1 MKALVLC
8 GGSGTRLR
16 PITHTMAKQLVPVA
30 NKPVLYYGL
39 EAIKRAGVT
48 DVGIIVGDTRKE
60 IIAAVGDGS
69 TWGIDVTYIP
79 QDEPLGLAHAVLV
92 AEDFLGKDDFVM
104 YLGDNLIKDGIIGCV
119 DTFRENGPNCEIL
132 LARVEEPERFGVA
145 ELEDGRVK
153 RLVEKPKEPASD
165 LALVGVYMFDE
176 NIMTAVKA
184 IKPSSRG
191 ELEITDAIQW
201 LIDKGFSVDPHVI
214 DGWWKDTG
222 RLEDMLEANRIML
235 EMMEPSNS
243 GSVDAESSIDGRV
256 VIEKD
261 AQIVNSTVRGPA
273 IIGERT
279 KIVNSFVGP
288 FTSIYYDVEI
298 ESSEIE
304 HSIVL
309 EKSRIT
315 DIPGRIEDSLV
326 GQNVVVERSQAR
338 PTAYRLM
345 LGDNSRVGI
354 L

>member
-1 MKALVLC
+1 
-8 GGSGTRLR
+8 
-16 PITHTMAKQLVPVA
+16 
-30 NKPVLYYGL
+30 
-39 EAIKRAGVT
+39 
-48 DVGIIVGDTRKE
+48 
-60 IIAAVGDGS
+60 
-69 TWGIDVTYIP
+69 
-79 QDEPLGLAHAVLV
+79 
-92 AEDFLGKDDFVM
+92 
-104 YLGDNLIKDGIIGCV
+104 
-119 DTFRENGPNCEIL
+119 
-132 LARVEEPERFGVA
+132 
-145 ELEDGRVK
+145 
-153 RLVEKPKEPASD
+153 
-165 LALVGVYMFDE
+165 
-176 NIMTAVKA
+176 
-184 IKPSSRG
+184 
-191 ELEITDAIQW
+191 
-201 LIDKGFSVDPHVI
+201 VDPHVI

-222 RLEDMLEANRIML
+222 RLADMLEANRIML
-235 EMMEPSNS
+235 EMMEPSNE
-243 GSVDAESSIDGRV
+243 GSVDAGSSIDGRV

-261 AQIVNSTVRGPA
+261 AQIINSTVRGPA